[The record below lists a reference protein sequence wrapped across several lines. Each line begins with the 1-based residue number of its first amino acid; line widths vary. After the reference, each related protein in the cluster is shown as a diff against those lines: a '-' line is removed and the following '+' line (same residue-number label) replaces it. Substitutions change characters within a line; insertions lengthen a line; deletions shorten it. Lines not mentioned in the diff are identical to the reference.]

1 MSSRESDRP
10 PSTLLETL
18 LADPAVQRRLAE
30 VDSAAHT
37 LTLDPGGAVE
47 VGQPFAANISDKQR
61 PATVQPF
68 SETVSGQGAKHQDA
82 VRIDRGFLA
91 RREISSPGAAPQ
103 PWADYRLIGQLGR
116 GGTAVVYQAHQR
128 AVDREVAIKVLRDD
142 LADDPFAQQRFLTE
156 ARTIGGLD
164 HPNVIALH
172 ELAINEAGQLF
183 YSMKRVDGTS
193 WNEVIGERTLEQN
206 LRIFTRVADAIRYAH
221 SRGLLHRDIK
231 PENVML
237 GRFGEVLLADWGLSL
252 PYPVPTT
259 GRGQRSTMG
268 GTPAYMAPEQA
279 AGDLHAIGIHTD
291 VYLMGGLLFH
301 ILTGFPPHFGETLID
316 CLRSAAKNEIRP
328 SRVPGELIEIA
339 LQAMST
345 DPRQRFPSIEALQE
359 AVQQYEYHQQSI
371 NLVDRARR
379 HADQASEEEGYEKF
393 SLALNLLGE
402 ATELW
407 PDNRR
412 AIKLLAEIRIEFAR
426 RASRIGDLDL
436 AISLLEAAGE
446 GQSELACRIRRQRRE
461 RSKQKQ
467 REARLSTLFTN
478 SPDAVLLT
486 ELESGEIVECNDALI
501 GLLGFEREEV
511 IGKRIPD
518 LDLWVSPERRST
530 FLETLQRRGRVENF
544 EARFRGR
551 DGRVVDTL
559 ISGRCVDLEAQQ
571 LLVTTLRDVTK
582 RKEAEDALRRSRQR
596 LREFTRLAN
605 LGTWELDVVSGK
617 TLWSDETFRIAGLPK
632 QSESPDMQEY
642 FEMVHP
648 DDRADIREAIRN
660 AIEHGAAY
668 ELTIRHRRPDGS
680 YNTVIAR
687 GQPRMDEEGNVT
699 ELYGTIQDI
708 TRQQADQEQA
718 KLSASALQRL
728 LDWTDKPL
736 CVFDRS
742 GTVIAA
748 SRPLCDRFDRATDC
762 LRRGWTLEA
771 KQTSLDALPENQR
784 SALDVQFH
792 FQHQPVGPPLRL
804 SVESAPGSDSVF
816 LAELEECIK

>member
-1 MSSRESDRP
+1 MPSPKNDRP
-10 PSTLLETL
+10 SSTLLETL
-18 LADPAVQRRLAE
+18 LADPAVQQRLAE

-37 LTLDPGGAVE
+37 LTLDPSGAVGI
-47 VGQPFAANISDKQR
+47 GQPFLSKGHGTQQASV
-61 PATVQPF
+61 PQPF
-68 SETVSGQGAKHQDA
+68 AETLSASVAPRQQAA
-82 VRIDRGFLA
+82 RIDRGFLA
-91 RREISSPGAAPQ
+91 RREISTPGTP
-103 PWADYRLIGQLGR
+103 PRPTADYRLVGQLGR

-142 LADDPFAQQRFLTE
+142 LADDPAAQQRFLTE

-172 ELAINEAGQLF
+172 ELGINEAGQLF

-237 GRFGEVLLADWGLSL
+237 GRYGEVLLADWGLSL
-252 PYPVPTT
+252 PYPVPETS
-259 GRGQRSTMG
+259 RSRQSTMG

-279 AGDLHAIGIHTD
+279 AGNLHAVGIHTD

-316 CLRSAAKNEIRP
+316 CLRAAAKNDIRP
-328 SRVPGELIEIA
+328 SRVSGELMEIA
-339 LQAMST
+339 LQAMAT
-345 DPRQRFPSIEALQE
+345 DPAQRFASIEALQD

-371 NLVDRARR
+371 NLVARARR
-379 HADQASEEEGYEKF
+379 HADQATLEEGYEKF
-393 SLALNLLGE
+393 TLALNLLGE

-407 PDNRR
+407 PENRR
-412 AIKLLAEIRIEFAR
+412 AIKLMAEIRVEFAR
-426 RASRIGDLDL
+426 RASRLGDLDL

-446 GQSELACRIRRQRRE
+446 GESELACRIRRQRRD

-486 ELESGEIVECNDALI
+486 ELESGEIVECNDALT
-501 GLLGFEREEV
+501 GLLGFEREEI
-511 IGKRIPD
+511 IGKRIPE
-518 LDLWVSPERRST
+518 LGLWDSPERRSV

-551 DGRVVDTL
+551 DGRVVDVL
-559 ISGRCVDLEAQQ
+559 ISGRCVELESQH

-617 TLWSDETFRIAGLPK
+617 TIWSDETFRIAGLPK
-632 QSESPDMQEY
+632 QAESPDIEEY

-648 DDRADIREAIRN
+648 DDRADMREAVRN
-660 AIEHGAAY
+660 AIENGAAY
-668 ELTIRHRRPDGS
+668 ELTVRHRRPDGS
-680 YNTVIAR
+680 FNTVIAR
-687 GQPRMDEEGNVT
+687 GQPRTDEEGNVT

-708 TRQQADQEQA
+708 TRQQADQEEA
-718 KLSASALQRL
+718 KQSASALQRL
-728 LDWTDKPL
+728 LDWTDKQL
-736 CVFDRS
+736 CVFDHS
-742 GTVIAA
+742 GKIIAA
-748 SRPLCDRFDRATDC
+748 SRPLCERFQRATNC
-762 LRRGWTLEA
+762 LRQGWTVKIDRRA
-771 KQTSLDALPENQR
+771 LDALPEHQR
-784 SALDVQFH
+784 GSLELQFLYH
-792 FQHQPVGPPLRL
+792 GEAVGRPLRL
-804 SVESAPGSDSVF
+804 SVESASDGRGVF
-816 LAELEECIK
+816 LAEVEG